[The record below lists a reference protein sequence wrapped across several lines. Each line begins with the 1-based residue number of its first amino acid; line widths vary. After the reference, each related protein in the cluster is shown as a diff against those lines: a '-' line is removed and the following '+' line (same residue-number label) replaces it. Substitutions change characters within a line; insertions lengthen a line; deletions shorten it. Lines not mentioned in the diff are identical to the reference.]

1 MAACDDL
8 GEQPSMTFEGLGI
21 ATTVGVTPGW
31 YRGYHSP
38 TAAGQENTLL
48 QGIADVPL
56 EDLEVGAVSRVI
68 TRDGGSGMG
77 GF

>member
-1 MAACDDL
+1 MA
-8 GEQPSMTFEGLGI
+8 FEGLGI

-38 TAAGQENTLL
+38 TAAGKENTLL

-56 EDLEVGAVSRVI
+56 EDLEVGAVSSVI
-68 TRDGGSGMG
+68 ARDV
-77 GF
+77 GFCIGLF